1 MPVLELLTT
10 LREWFHCG
18 THLQVMQPFL
28 ALGLL
33 ARGFFPIE
41 ARLFCGMFP
50 VTPGKQMQLPYF
62 VCFHSSGWM
71 NLTMSFCSSP
81 AWFTVFA
88 NGTIG
93 IAPGNIHPPK
103 KLAAWNNGEESGL
116 LEGLAWI
123 EDWGIEESAIRW
135 LGDFWCRRDE
145 ALNVVRAAVRLLLQ
159 ISILI
164 RDSRARKILVKWGKV
179 LSGGILA

>member
-1 MPVLELLTT
+1 
-10 LREWFHCG
+10 
-18 THLQVMQPFL
+18 
-28 ALGLL
+28 
-33 ARGFFPIE
+33 
-41 ARLFCGMFP
+41 
-50 VTPGKQMQLPYF
+50 
-62 VCFHSSGWM
+62 
-71 NLTMSFCSSP
+71 
-81 AWFTVFA
+81 
-88 NGTIG
+88 
-93 IAPGNIHPPK
+93 
-103 KLAAWNNGEESGL
+103 LAAWNNGEESGL